1 MKNVS
6 LVLQGA
12 QMLFVAFGALVLMPL
27 LTGLDT
33 NVALFT
39 AGIGTLIFQI
49 ITKRQ
54 IPIFLASSFAFI
66 APIMYGVQTWGIPS
80 TMGGLMAAGC
90 VYVVLATLVKVRG
103 DGFIKRLLPPV
114 VVGPVIIVIGLGLG
128 ADDYMPK
135 PFSPRELLAR
145 VKALLRRATAQ
156 ESKTQDQILHG
167 DLIIDIERHQ
177 ASLQGI
183 ALKLTATEFK
193 LLMVLASHPGRA
205 FSREQLL
212 NRVVGD
218 AVVVVDRNI
227 DVHIRSVR
235 KKLGAQTGLIET
247 VRGVG
252 YRFADQ
258 R

>member
-1 MKNVS
+1 MSK
-6 LVLQGA
+6 
-12 QMLFVAFGALVLMPL
+12 PL
-27 LTGLDT
+27 IVVVEDETD
-33 NVALFT
+33 
-39 AGIGTLIFQI
+39 IQDI
-49 ITKRQ
+49 ITYNLKREGYDV
-54 IPIFLASSFAFI
+54 LTAS
-66 APIMYGVQTWGIPS
+66 
-80 TMGGLMAAGC
+80 
-90 VYVVLATLVKVRG
+90 RG
-103 DGFIKRLLPPV
+103 DQGLSLIQAKNPDLVILDIMLPGIDGLTICQQLRAAAKTKALP
-114 VVGPVIIVIGLGLG
+114 IIILSAKEEESDVVIGLGLG

-156 ESKTQDQILHG
+156 ESQGQEQGQDQIRHG
-167 DLIIDIERHQ
+167 DLIIDIDRHQ
-177 ASLQGI
+177 ASLQGV

-235 KKLGAQTGLIET
+235 KKLGVQTDLIET

-252 YRFADQ
+252 YRFAD
-258 R
+258 RS